1 MYRGGTVTI
10 SHRWMQKLELP
21 GRRTRRR
28 RAKRSFV
35 DAVKE
40 DMRLVGVGGLDGGRR
55 LAVATY
61 EGNN

>member
-1 MYRGGTVTI
+1 MTI
-10 SHRWMQKLELP
+10 SHKRMQKLELP

-28 RAKRSFV
+28 RAKRGFV

-40 DMRLVGVGGLDGGRR
+40 DMRSVGVGGLDGGRR